1 MMIVDSPLSSPITTM
16 STTHSSSFTFAANPS
31 RSHSLA
37 SFSFFFPFHSSN
49 NNNNT
54 NTNNTSSK
62 NSKNS
67 NTDLSPYP
75 YKNNNDNDI
84 DDTENVEAQ
93 HTRLNAIRNSWYEQ
107 FQAPGDPVLVTAS
120 SFSPSFPSSSHK
132 QVRRSNTAN
141 NIINTHDNNS
151 IINNNI
157 SKSPSQIT
165 STTISTIGSSTT
177 PTISFRQGSL
187 GYNSRYQQQ
196 HNNTSGGAFLDQETV
211 ITWQGL
217 FTSVRQLS
225 HDTSTT
231 GSSIHSSSA
240 STTSLSSSAHSINN
254 EKEQAQK
261 SNKRNSRHSFNHR
274 NSYDASAIRASTGSR
289 FRTRPSSSSRQQL
302 KGITTTEFAAA
313 LAASLSATAS
323 SSTIDLEKRA
333 MMTTKNPP
341 KKLTILVVGDGAVG
355 KSALTLR
362 FLRDQFTDEYDPT
375 IEDSYCKYIE
385 VDGQDYTLELT
396 DTAGQSEYRD
406 QWDDQFM
413 RTGDGFICVYSIA
426 SMSSFQELVGYRD
439 QIWRAKGS
447 RRVPIVITGNKCDLE
462 DGGEREVR
470 TDVGALFAERS
481 SALFVETSAK
491 TGVNIHEMFT
501 ELVREIER
509 AQLRASYNNKA
520 GHLKGQYPGH
530 GHAHTHSRSHIYQH
544 HQQRPSTSSSRSR
557 SYRMP
562 PPPPPTQLGAA
573 GGNGSSIRS
582 GNGIAMHA
590 IGAGAVSASSTKGY
604 STNVTPPATASA
616 DASAAGQIGR
626 RSTSS
631 SRRRSTRSGPVVAN
645 MGVDSDVQRGL
656 RCCTIM

>member
-1 MMIVDSPLSSPITTM
+1 M
-16 STTHSSSFTFAANPS
+16 STTHSSSFTFAAN
-31 RSHSLA
+31 
-37 SFSFFFPFHSSN
+37 SN

-54 NTNNTSSK
+54 NTNNTSNK
-62 NSKNS
+62 NSKNG

-75 YKNNNDNDI
+75 YKNNNDNDNN
-84 DDTENVEAQ
+84 DTENVEAQ

-107 FQAPGDPVLVTAS
+107 FQAPGDPVLV
-120 SFSPSFPSSSHK
+120 
-132 QVRRSNTAN
+132 QRSNTAN
-141 NIINTHDNNS
+141 NIINTHGNNS
-151 IINNNI
+151 TINNNI

-177 PTISFRQGSL
+177 PTVSFRRGSL

-261 SNKRNSRHSFNHR
+261 SNKRNSRHSFKHR
-274 NSYDASAIRASTGSR
+274 NSNDASAIRVSTGSR

-313 LAASLSATAS
+313 LAASPSATAS

-333 MMTTKNPP
+333 MMTTKNAP

-362 FLRDQFTDEYDPT
+362 FLRDQYDPT

-462 DGGEREVR
+462 DGGERESER
-470 TDVGALFAERS
+470 LNAL
-481 SALFVETSAK
+481 
-491 TGVNIHEMFT
+491 N
-501 ELVREIER
+501 
-509 AQLRASYNNKA
+509 
-520 GHLKGQYPGH
+520 
-530 GHAHTHSRSHIYQH
+530 
-544 HQQRPSTSSSRSR
+544 
-557 SYRMP
+557 
-562 PPPPPTQLGAA
+562 
-573 GGNGSSIRS
+573 
-582 GNGIAMHA
+582 
-590 IGAGAVSASSTKGY
+590 
-604 STNVTPPATASA
+604 
-616 DASAAGQIGR
+616 
-626 RSTSS
+626 
-631 SRRRSTRSGPVVAN
+631 
-645 MGVDSDVQRGL
+645 
-656 RCCTIM
+656 